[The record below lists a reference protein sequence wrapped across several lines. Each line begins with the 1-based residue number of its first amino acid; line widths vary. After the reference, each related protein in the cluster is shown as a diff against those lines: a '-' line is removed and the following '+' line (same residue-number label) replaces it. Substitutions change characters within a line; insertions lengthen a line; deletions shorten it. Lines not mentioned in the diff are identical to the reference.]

1 MENWFSIMVK
11 KIVLYD
17 KFSNFTSEKEQK
29 DLRYNYLKYLK
40 EHVKGF
46 SKTSLKI
53 IKLRNFDKRFEI
65 EINSP
70 DERFMVNLLKKEVG
84 LITNFNDV
92 KVGQE
97 YKGSMIDVGKVGF
110 GIFVDCGI
118 LNPKVD
124 VLINLVTLR
133 DQLCQGNEKSTRE
146 IIKAYN
152 FIDNFPLVIK
162 TTGIDSNNN
171 TIKGEI
177 AKTSLDLLNKIT
189 DEKIEG
195 IFANGA
201 TKNQLKKALIKTGHL
216 RDIITIK
223 RYGFLDNIVLF
234 KENTNAPG
242 IIANIGKYLTR
253 CKLVALRYQ
262 NISKLTE

>member
-1 MENWFSIMVK
+1 MVK
-11 KIVLYD
+11 KVVLFD
-17 KFSNFTSEKEQK
+17 KFSKITSEKVQK
-29 DLRYNYLKYLK
+29 DLEYNYLKYLK

-46 SKTSLKI
+46 SKTNLKFS
-53 IKLRNFDKRFEI
+53 KLRNFDKRFEI
-65 EINSP
+65 EINGP
-70 DERFMVNLLKKEVG
+70 DEMFIVNLLKKEVG
-84 LITNFNDV
+84 LVTNFNEV

-97 YKGSMIDVGKVGF
+97 YKGSMVEVGKVGF
-110 GIFVDCGI
+110 GIFIDCAI

-133 DQLCQGNEKSTRE
+133 DQLCQGNGKSMRE
-146 IIKAYN
+146 IIKGYN
-152 FIDNFPLVIK
+152 FIDNFPLFVKI
-162 TTGIDSNNN
+162 IEINSNNN
-171 TIKGEI
+171 TIQGEI
-177 AKTSLDLLNKIT
+177 AKSSLNLLNKII

-234 KENTNAPG
+234 KENSNAPG
-242 IIANIGKYLTR
+242 IIADIGKYLRR
-253 CKLVALRYQ
+253 CKLAALRYQ
-262 NISKLTE
+262 NIEKLTN